1 MNENEYKNYLH
12 EAVHALMAM
21 NDQSHEKYGI
31 SKYPR
36 WNYDLDAG
44 LQVFSE
50 RGIAKVIVRIQAVG
64 STAKKSK
71 DWLWSWANTSLPEQ
85 VTDKMQEVKKFGERE
100 GIKQLTESSCPDDEY
115 VGWEMTALAARI
127 LGGVG
132 GYRCPDENG
141 FLYLLH
147 THIFTAETGQT
158 VEEVFAKEKERLVQ
172 CGEHGKGFATYV
184 CEHLLTEP
192 AQKWFSEKPSD
203 KKPWP
208 DAWCAKC
215 DQAFQE
221 QGEWNDINSRRLKI
235 KLMCHRCYQTH
246 RNTAHAG

>member
-1 MNENEYKNYLH
+1 MNENDYKVYLH
-12 EAVHALMAM
+12 EAVHALMAL
-21 NDQSHEKYGI
+21 NDQNHEKYGI
-31 SKYPR
+31 SQYPR

-50 RGIAKVIVRIQAVG
+50 RGIAKVIARIQAVG

-85 VTDKMQEVKKFGERE
+85 VTDKMHEVKGFGERE
-100 GIKQLTESSCPDDEY
+100 GIKQLTESSWPDDEHL
-115 VGWEMTALAARI
+115 GWEMTAVAARI

-147 THIFTAETGQT
+147 THIFAAEAGQT
-158 VEEVFAKEKERLVQ
+158 VEEVFAKEKERLIQ
-172 CGEHGKGFATYV
+172 CGDHGKGFATFV
-184 CEHLLTEP
+184 CEHLFSQP
-192 AQKWFSEKPSD
+192 AQRWFSETPTD
-203 KKPWP
+203 ENPWP

-221 QGEWNDINSRRLKI
+221 LGERKEASSDRSKI
-235 KLMCHRCYQTH
+235 KLICHRCYQAQ
-246 RNTAHAG
+246 RSRADAS